1 MNTRILA
8 PVLFSFFLACSGS
21 AFAADG
27 KITISAPAN
36 DATVTP
42 NDDVEITYE
51 AVLGPNGNHLHL
63 YLDDKRIDVLHQLKG
78 KADVGMIPA
87 GSHKICLTENTASH
101 APTGVETCINVT
113 SK

>member
-1 MNTRILA
+1 MKTKILA
-8 PVLFSFFLACSGS
+8 PVIFSAFLACSGS
-21 AFAADG
+21 AFADAG

-36 DATVTP
+36 NSTVSQ

-51 AVLGPNGNHLHL
+51 AVLGPTGNHLHL

-78 KADVGMIPA
+78 KADVGMIPP
-87 GSHKICLTENTASH
+87 GSHKICLTENTVSH

>member
-1 MNTRILA
+1 MNTKMLV
-8 PVLFSFFLACSGS
+8 PGFFSFLLACSGS
-21 AFAADG
+21 AFAEAG

-36 DATVTP
+36 DSTVSQ

-51 AVLGPNGNHLHL
+51 AILGPNGDHLHL
-63 YLDDKRIDVLHQLKG
+63 YLDNKRIDVLHQLKG

-87 GSHKICLTENTASH
+87 GSHKICLAENTSSH
-101 APTGVETCINVT
+101 VPTGVETCINVT